1 MVGGLVSRMFGWL
14 VKRDSFLGTIRRFV
28 ITPPPPQSIYFVP
41 SYVRRNY
48 VGHSRQ
54 ELSVCQFGC
63 TGAKSIS
70 QSFSSLY
77 FVTYSRILISLMRP
91 LSSLHFFLMHLI
103 TSVNFFLTLPHLP
116 YASSSPS
123 SSCVLSPPS
132 IHPSC
137 VPSPP
142 SMLDLIPLIRPFS
155 SPFLPHLPHA
165 SLSSYVSLMRPPLL
179 LYLPHASS
187 SPSPFCS
194 PSISSS
200 LDIISLMRPLSFY
213 FSLIYPLSSHLSF
226 LIFLIHPFSSL
237 SFLAHPPL
245 PSSRHSSLPD
255 GVPSQ
260 ADFR

>member
-1 MVGGLVSRMFGWL
+1 M
-14 VKRDSFLGTIRRFV
+14 
-28 ITPPPPQSIYFVP
+28 
-41 SYVRRNY
+41 
-48 VGHSRQ
+48 GHSRQ

-155 SPFLPHLPHA
+155 SLLFFL
-165 SLSSYVSLMRPPLL
+165 
-179 LYLPHASS
+179 
-187 SPSPFCS
+187 
-194 PSISSS
+194 
-200 LDIISLMRPLSFY
+200 ISLMRPSPPMSLSCAPL
-213 FSLIYPLSSHLSF
+213 FSYISLMRPHLPRPSA
-226 LIFLIHPFSSL
+226 LPPYLPHSISSL
-237 SFLAHPPL
+237 SCVPFPSISPSFIPSPL
-245 PSSRHSSLPD
+245 TFPSSSSSFIPSRLFPFSRILLSLHP
-255 GVPSQ
+255 VIPASPTESQ
-260 ADFR
+260 AKRTSDDVAILIRLIIESCFKEVHPLDLSINGARSQKKAFDLLIY